1 MKTAN
6 ARQLENPSHGKEF
19 GTTKSG
25 QMRTYYSA
33 SEDNHQKANNTKK
46 QFFTSKFVVTYL
58 ALLIVT
64 VALALAYVA
73 FSTSAVAA
81 NIEIAELERQLA
93 DLQMQQE
100 QYEVQIAKL
109 SSFDKIEAEAKD
121 KLQMETDSSQVVVA
135 TLTFD
140 DGPMSLP
147 TTRPGDLRERQ
158 SESMIA
164 KIGRWIASIGYAQ
177 ASMGE

>member
-1 MKTAN
+1 METAN
-6 ARQLENPSHGKEF
+6 ARKLENPSQRNGFE
-19 GTTKSG
+19 TTKSG
-25 QMRTYYSA
+25 RTRT
-33 SEDNHQKANNTKK
+33 NNAKK
-46 QFFTSKFVVTYL
+46 PFFTRKFVATYL
-58 ALLIVT
+58 LLLAMT
-64 VALALAYVA
+64 VALALVYVA

-81 NIEIAELERQLA
+81 SLEIAELEGQLA

-109 SSFDKIEAEAKD
+109 SSFDKIEAEAKG
-121 KLQMETDSSQVVVA
+121 KLQMEIDSSQVVVA
-135 TLTFD
+135 ALPFD
-140 DGPMSLP
+140 DGPMSMP
-147 TTRPGDLRERQ
+147 ATRPGDLREKK

>member
-1 MKTAN
+1 METAN
-6 ARQLENPSHGKEF
+6 ARKLENPSQRNGFE
-19 GTTKSG
+19 TTKSG
-25 QMRTYYSA
+25 RTRT
-33 SEDNHQKANNTKK
+33 NNAKK
-46 QFFTSKFVVTYL
+46 PFFTRKFVATYL
-58 ALLIVT
+58 VLLAMT
-64 VALALAYVA
+64 VALALVYVA

-81 NIEIAELERQLA
+81 SLEIAELEGQLA

-109 SSFDKIEAEAKD
+109 SSFDKIEAEAKG
-121 KLQMETDSSQVVVA
+121 KLQMEIDSSQVVVA
-135 TLTFD
+135 ALPFD
-140 DGPMSLP
+140 DGPMSMP
-147 TTRPGDLRERQ
+147 ATRPGDLREKK

>member
-1 MKTAN
+1 METAD
-6 ARQLENPSHGKEF
+6 ARQLENPNQKNEF
-19 GTTKSG
+19 VSTKSG
-25 QMRTYYSA
+25 RTRT
-33 SEDNHQKANNTKK
+33 NNNNAKK
-46 QFFTSKFVVTYL
+46 PYFTRKFVVTYL
-58 ALLIVT
+58 VLLATT
-64 VALALAYVA
+64 VALALVYVA

-81 NIEIAELERQLA
+81 SIEIAELEGQLA

-100 QYEVQIAKL
+100 QYEVKIAKL

-121 KLQMETDSSQVVVA
+121 KLQMETDNSQVVVA
-135 TLTFD
+135 ALPFD
-140 DGPMSLP
+140 DGPVSMP
-147 TTRPGDLRERQ
+147 ATRPGDLRERQ